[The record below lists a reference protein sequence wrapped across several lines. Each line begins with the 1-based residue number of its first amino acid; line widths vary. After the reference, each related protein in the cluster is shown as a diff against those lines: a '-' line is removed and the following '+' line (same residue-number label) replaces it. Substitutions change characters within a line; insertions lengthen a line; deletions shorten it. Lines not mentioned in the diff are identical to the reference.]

1 MPRILVVDD
10 ERSMREFL
18 QILLEGEG
26 YEVFTAGDVQEGIL
40 VGGQQEPD
48 LVYSDLK
55 LPDGSGMEV
64 LRWFKEHKPET
75 QVIMMTAFG
84 TTENAVE
91 AMRLG
96 AYDYQVK
103 PVKVDEIRAITQK
116 ALEKVHLI
124 RDNQQLT
131 AQLKGRFGF
140 SGILGKS
147 KRMQE
152 VTALIE
158 KVAPSKTNVLVEG
171 ESGTGKELVARAVHE
186 GSSRAGG
193 PFVAVNCGAIPETLI
208 EAELF
213 GHVPGA
219 FTGASKARRGLFE
232 MAEGGTLFLDEI
244 GELPVSMQ
252 VKLLR
257 VLQERS
263 LRRVGDERER
273 KVDVRIVAATN
284 RDLQELTKSG
294 DFREDLF
301 YRLNVVRVR
310 VPPLRERRED
320 IPLLVQAFVRNF
332 GQDAEKPI
340 EGISDEAV
348 RVLTSY
354 SFPGNVRELENY
366 IERAVALCSGPIIE
380 VEDLPEEVRDG
391 GPGPLNDL
399 LAFPE
404 TGVDLEHT
412 LQELERYFIHEA
424 LERVGGVKTRAA
436 ELLGLSFR
444 SFRYRLQKL
453 GLSDQEESETRTA

>member
-1 MPRILVVDD
+1 
-10 ERSMREFL
+10 MREFL